1 MTVLANQKFHRDL
14 KPAIKERLEP
24 VVLELFAGGDF
35 HQVDMRTIA
44 KQAGIGFSTIYRYYG
59 SKEQLL
65 FTFVDEWL
73 DELIDRLMDHLQGL
87 EEIKEKLRKIIW
99 LQLDFYEKN
108 PNVGRIIMMTVP
120 LKTWM
125 ADETYKQVTM
135 NRIFFGVLKEGQ
147 DKGILD
153 PEIPTEMLLDILY
166 AVVSRSFTMWVYRGQ
181 QTGLAEQTGKL
192 FDIIWRGISRDQAN
206 HS

>member
-1 MTVLANQKFHRDL
+1 MTTLASHNLHQNL
-14 KPAIKERLEP
+14 KPAIKQRLEP
-24 VVLELFAGGDF
+24 VVLELFAGSDF

-59 SKEQLL
+59 SKERLL

-73 DELIDRLMDHLQGL
+73 AGLIDRLIDHLQGL
-87 EEIKEKLRKIIW
+87 EAIKEKLRKIIW
-99 LQLDFYEKN
+99 LQLDYYEKN

-135 NRIFFGVLKEGQ
+135 NRIFLEVLKEGQ
-147 DKGILD
+147 EKGILD
-153 PEIPTEMLLDILY
+153 PTIPTQMLLDILY
-166 AVVSRSFTMWVYRGQ
+166 AVVSRAFTMWVYRRQ

-192 FDIIWRGISRDQAN
+192 FNIIWRGISRP
-206 HS
+206 